1 MPSPGSATASSRSA
15 PSRRPCPDPGGQL
28 LKLKFSP
35 VVTLT
40 SIALDGET
48 VDSNT
53 YVLTEPEA
61 GIVFRE
67 SHWAYTGHQYSYTA
81 TYVHGYN
88 LPDTA
93 GADTLPHDL
102 QQAALE
108 LCKGMWLAR
117 QRDPSVTMESVPDV
131 YTVQYGGQGNGGALV
146 GALPLNVQELLL
158 PYKEFK
164 L

>member
-1 MPSPGSATASSRSA
+1 LPG
-15 PSRRPCPDPGGQL
+15 PGGQL

-40 SIALDGET
+40 SITLDGET
-48 VDSNT
+48 VDPDT
-53 YVLTEPEA
+53 YTLTEPDA
-61 GIVFRE
+61 GIIFRE
-67 SHWAYTGHQYSYTA
+67 SYWAYTGHKYSYA
-81 TYVHGYN
+81 VTYVHGYN
-88 LPDTA
+88 LPDMS
-93 GADTLPHDL
+93 GADTLPHDI

-108 LCKGMWLAR
+108 MCKGMWLAR

-158 PYKEFK
+158 PYRELK